1 MKISV
6 RWLLPTLACLLLSV
20 ASLFLSILTYVY
32 PDGEKAFFNLIAFI
46 EPSED
51 LVDILATYTGPYGM
65 NISER
70 VLTVLAALAVLA
82 ILAAFAGVITMS
94 MQRPNTWQF
103 IMTLFGIVGTAIPA
117 LIVIVAAPVSQQ
129 YLPGTFR
136 FGAYPIVTPI
146 AMIACFLQVN
156 WRRRQVMR
164 WKKSDEAVKSGLIQ
178 RGGDLDAD
186 LPAGGRASPAGAPG
200 VNRCPYCGTPL
211 ERGAAFC
218 GVCGKPVNA
227 AVSAA
232 AKPIPTKVC
241 PFCRAPIEAGDTF
254 CVSCGKPLSPAGAP
268 AKTYV
273 PQPAETAPRQESVSA
288 SALVRSTGVTQQ
300 RGVGFSRGEDL

>member
-1 MKISV
+1 MKINV

-20 ASLFLSILTYVY
+20 ATLFLPILTYVY
-32 PDGEKAFFNLIAFI
+32 PGGEKALFNLLAFAA
-46 EPSED
+46 PSED
-51 LVDILATYTGPYGM
+51 LVDILATYTGPYSM
-65 NISER
+65 DISER

-103 IMTLFGIVGTAIPA
+103 IMALFGIVGTAIPA
-117 LIVIVAAPVSQQ
+117 LIVIVAAPVSRQ
-129 YLPGTFR
+129 YFPGTFR

-164 WKKSDEAVKSGLIQ
+164 WKKSDEAVKSGLIR

-211 ERGAAFC
+211 ERGA
-218 GVCGKPVNA
+218 V
-227 AVSAA
+227 
-232 AKPIPTKVC
+232 
-241 PFCRAPIEAGDTF
+241 F
-254 CVSCGKPLSPAGAP
+254 CVSCGKQLSPAGTP
-268 AKTYV
+268 ARTYI
-273 PQPAETAPRQESVSA
+273 PEPAATAPRQEPSVA
-288 SALVRSTGVTQQ
+288 PTPAKTPETPQQ
-300 RGVGFSRGEDL
+300 MGDGFSRGGDL